1 MRLRYVISIGLI
13 LLSSCSRAPDKLSI
27 ATSVPTTIAE
37 KGPVLR
43 TDQIFSL
50 VDAYVASVIQSQ
62 PNLMASTNIENLN
75 SCTRRSATD
84 LGNSILQSFT
94 IHTTVTNS
102 YQDELAHNAVMQSI
116 QQNLE
121 RFIAQCSTK

>member
-1 MRLRYVISIGLI
+1 MRIRYVVPIGLV
-13 LLSSCSRAPDKLSI
+13 LLSSCGWASEKSSTT
-27 ATSVPTTIAE
+27 TSAPTTVAQ
-37 KGPVLR
+37 KGPLLR
-43 TDQIFSL
+43 VDQIFSL
-50 VDAYVASVIQSQ
+50 VDAYVANAIQSR
-62 PNLMASTNIENLN
+62 PELMASTNAENLK

-94 IHTTVTNS
+94 TQTTVVNTHQN
-102 YQDELAHNAVMQSI
+102 ELAHAAVMQSI